1 MPELDGYAAARRMR
15 VMEET
20 EGRKRLPILALT
32 AGTPAEVRERVI
44 ASGMDGVLP
53 KPTGLDSLRQVLAE
67 WCGDTKPSA
76 TLDPARVAELL
87 RLQTPTRPNFVRD
100 LVSRFLADSALLVDT
115 LRSATQAGD
124 AEAVREAAHALKGSS
139 RNLGARPLS
148 MLCESLERG
157 AAEGKLEGSA
167 ELVSK
172 VVDEL
177 ERARRELERLGSK
190 SRAVVSGPPS

>member
-1 MPELDGYAAARRMR
+1 
-15 VMEET
+15 
-20 EGRKRLPILALT
+20 
-32 AGTPAEVRERVI
+32 
-44 ASGMDGVLP
+44 
-53 KPTGLDSLRQVLAE
+53 
-67 WCGDTKPSA
+67 
-76 TLDPARVAELL
+76 
-87 RLQTPTRPNFVRD
+87 
-100 LVSRFLADSALLVDT
+100 
-115 LRSATQAGD
+115 
-124 AEAVREAAHALKGSS
+124 
-139 RNLGARPLS
+139 